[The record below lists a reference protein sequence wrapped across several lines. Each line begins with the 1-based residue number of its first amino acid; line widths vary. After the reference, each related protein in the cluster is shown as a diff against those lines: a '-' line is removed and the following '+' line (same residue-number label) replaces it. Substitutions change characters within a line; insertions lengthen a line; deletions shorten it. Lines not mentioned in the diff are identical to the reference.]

1 MVASTYEA
9 FMVEVGMYGNIF
21 SRVWKKFNVLVTKH
35 TWYYNLWEL
44 CHRLGVELEGDEK
57 YHNKPVRQGDRLII
71 YVAIEKEYREET
83 LDSTNVV

>member
-35 TWYYNLWEL
+35 TRYYNLWEL
-44 CHRLGVELEGDEK
+44 CHILGVELEVDDK
-57 YHNKPVRQGDRLII
+57 YHNKPVR
-71 YVAIEKEYREET
+71 
-83 LDSTNVV
+83 